1 MKTGSILQLIAMSN
15 RVNPGSDTQDEMEI
29 TMTRTSC
36 GKTTF
41 VCRPALIALGGI
53 LVTMLGNPG
62 NALAQNKAAFLFPGS
77 INDQSWNAQGYQGAE
92 KLKSMGWDIAYTENV
107 PAADMVEGLRDYARR
122 DFNIVVGHTGRF
134 LSAAQRVGPDF
145 PKTLFIVGSGSAG
158 SGDNIAS
165 IDFDNT
171 QFGYLI
177 GVLAARMSKTG
188 KIGSVNSLEGL
199 PNVVAQ
205 VGAFRKGAT
214 SVRPDIEVKVIY
226 IKSMEDAAEAKEAA
240 LTLIAGG
247 ADFISGKLNAGQAG
261 IIQAAKEK
269 GVYANGR
276 SLGHGSIAPE
286 SVLTNI
292 VEQWADMYAAA
303 AQDSKSAKLGGK
315 YVLYGL
321 NSKGTTGA
329 ELRYSADRELNPIIP
344 AAVVTELEALK
355 KKFASGELKVPVT
368 KEDARGGT

>member
-1 MKTGSILQLIAMSN
+1 
-15 RVNPGSDTQDEMEI
+15 
-29 TMTRTSC
+29 MTRTSC
-36 GKTTF
+36 GKATF

-62 NALAQNKAAFLFPGS
+62 NALAQNKAAFLLPGS

-107 PAADMVEGLRDYARR
+107 QPADMVEGLRDYARR
-122 DFNIVVGHTGRF
+122 DFNVVVGHTGRF

-171 QFGYLI
+171 QFGYLM

-205 VGAFRKGAT
+205 VGAFRKGAK

-292 VEQWADMYAAA
+292 VEKWADMYAAV

-321 NSKGTTGA
+321 NSKGSTGA
-329 ELRYSADRELNPIIP
+329 ELRYSADREFNPIIP
-344 AAVVTELEALK
+344 AAVVTELESLK
-355 KKFASGELKVPVT
+355 KKFTSGELKIPVT